1 MQRKLLFL
9 ERLMLGDGRTP
20 FNGVFVIRIRG
31 TVTMELLRNAL
42 DKLQAKHPLLRAGIT
57 YSKDGSPYFTVNESC
72 PEIPVTI
79 TEQFY
84 DDDWVLQSI
93 NDWATVFDT
102 GSGPLIKLHWIRGDS
117 SSDLVMAFHHCMCD
131 GGAGLMLIK
140 ELVTLLDNPAKDIGK
155 HDSICTIE
163 EIVPATILNSKGRQL
178 KARFQAVL
186 IRAGLRLLAALT
198 TTHNKPRSYRERD
211 YLVHWKLSPSQSA
224 ALFKQCTA
232 QGVTVNTA
240 LCVAFLEAFRQVK
253 GKAARN
259 KITCPVDIRKFVKEI
274 RQDTIFSFGLSL
286 TLSLP
291 PSRTSFWEKV
301 RELQQIVSKKMDGID
316 PYDFLLPF
324 EQAHSSLNH
333 IRKVLTYGKVNY
345 DLMFSNMG
353 RLDVPEKYDNIA
365 VETIFSPT
373 VIGPFG
379 NPNTII
385 TSTYKGQIDFS
396 FVSNDVF
403 LTYMEAL
410 TIKEKSMSLLLGE
423 LPVPQTG
430 VAIV

>member
-20 FNGVFVIRIRG
+20 FNGVFVIRIKG
-31 TVTMELLRNAL
+31 TITMELLRNAL

-57 YSKDGSPYFTVNESC
+57 YGKDGSPYFKVNESC
-72 PEIPVTI
+72 PEIPVTV

-102 GSGPLIKLHWIRGDS
+102 GSGPLIKLHWISGVG

-140 ELVTLLDNPAKDIGK
+140 DLVALLDNPARDIGR

-163 EIVPATILNSKGRQL
+163 EIVPATVLNSKGRQL
-178 KARFQAVL
+178 KARFQAML

-291 PSRTSFWEKV
+291 PSKSSFWEKV
-301 RELQQIVSKKMDGID
+301 RELQQIVSKKMDRMD

-324 EQAHSSLNH
+324 EQAHSSLHH

-345 DLMFSNMG
+345 DLMFS
-353 RLDVPEKYDNIA
+353 
-365 VETIFSPT
+365 
-373 VIGPFG
+373 
-379 NPNTII
+379 
-385 TSTYKGQIDFS
+385 
-396 FVSNDVF
+396 
-403 LTYMEAL
+403 
-410 TIKEKSMSLLLGE
+410 
-423 LPVPQTG
+423 
-430 VAIV
+430 